1 MANKKPNDGHVSL
14 NAQQVAFMHQVIES
28 EDKHRAKFSKS
39 PPRRKRNPILGEP
52 TPRSTAREEDVAQ
65 LKRAQLN
72 HTRKQMALTPTIA
85 GRRRAAERA
94 AAVTAIQNVPTS
106 TTVPGSANGASKQMA
121 TSSIGNLNYTNN
133 LLSSRSNNNMPSG
146 NSRTA
151 SRQSNG
157 PTSGGHS
164 ARNSARNSAR
174 LSARNSARPSARPTG
189 RSTYSEGSGGATD
202 ETPKVAQM
210 RARKAWLERQL
221 KEVEESLQAIPEEA

>member
-1 MANKKPNDGHVSL
+1 
-14 NAQQVAFMHQVIES
+14 MHQVIES

-151 SRQSNG
+151 SRQSR
-157 PTSGGHS
+157 P
-164 ARNSARNSAR
+164 
-174 LSARNSARPSARPTG
+174 SARPSARPTG

>member
-1 MANKKPNDGHVSL
+1 
-14 NAQQVAFMHQVIES
+14 MHQVIES

-164 ARNSARNSAR
+164 ARHNARHSARP
-174 LSARNSARPSARPTG
+174 SARNSARPSARPTG
-189 RSTYSEGSGGATD
+189 RSSYSEGSGGATD

>member
-1 MANKKPNDGHVSL
+1 
-14 NAQQVAFMHQVIES
+14 MHQVIES

-174 LSARNSARPSARPTG
+174 PSARPTG